1 MSPTLS
7 RPVVSPNL
15 YALILTSPRL
25 RKALIPDGLLTSP
38 YEVLNYQSTLTLHD
52 TKGTRATFDRTQQIR
67 FLQDGVSA
75 ILDHA
80 WGNGILITN
89 YHNSA
94 GSLEDS
100 FKDQG
105 CRHLVIELSR
115 KMSKGQALQFEVERT
130 MMEGFLGGQD
140 WWEINIDHPVHHLEQ
155 TIIFPKAR
163 PCQKAVLN
171 KGKEQMDLP
180 IVRLTDRRVMVRFIV
195 AKPLADTA
203 YKVRWKW

>member
-1 MSPTLS
+1 MSGPIS
-7 RPVVSPNL
+7 QVVVSPTL

-25 RKALIPDGLLTSP
+25 RQVLIPQGLLSSP

-52 TKGTRATFDRTQQIR
+52 SKGAKATFDRTQQIR
-67 FLQDGVSA
+67 FLQNGVSA

-100 FKDQG
+100 FKDEG
-105 CRHLVIELSR
+105 CRHLVIKLSR
-115 KMSKGQALQFEVERT
+115 KMSKGEALQFEVERT

-140 WWEINIDHPVHHLEQ
+140 WWEINIDHPVHHLQ
-155 TIIFPKAR
+155 QAIVFPKAR
-163 PCQKAVLN
+163 PCQKAVLY
-171 KGKEQMDLP
+171 KGDEQMELP
-180 IVRLTDRRVMVRFIV
+180 IVRLTDGRVIVRFVV

-203 YKVRWKW
+203 YKVSWKW